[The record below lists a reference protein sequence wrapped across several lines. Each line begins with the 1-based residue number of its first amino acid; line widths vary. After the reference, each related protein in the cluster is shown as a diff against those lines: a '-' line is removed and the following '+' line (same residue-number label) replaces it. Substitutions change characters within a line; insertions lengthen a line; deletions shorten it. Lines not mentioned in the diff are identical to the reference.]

1 VLKAVFDSY
10 RVDVD
15 GSEAWV
21 HFTKTITPLPKGAGP
36 SAG

>member
-15 GSEAWV
+15 GGEAWV
-21 HFTKTITPLPKGAGP
+21 HFTKTITPLPQEVG
-36 SAG
+36 S